1 MIATVTKKR
10 QVILPAEV
18 CEELGIRPGVR
29 LDFRAKKG
37 KLEAV
42 KLPAGRVNS
51 SKRSLRHLYTARRNA
66 EELVIQKGCS
76 CDVPEDFPK

>member
-10 QVILPAEV
+10 QVVLPAQV
-18 CEELGIRPGVR
+18 CEQLGIRPGAR

-42 KLPAGRVNS
+42 KLPDGSNS
-51 SKRSLRHLYTARRNA
+51 VRRDLKRIYTARRNA
-66 EELVIQKGCS
+66 EELIIQKGCS
-76 CDVPEDFPK
+76 CEVPDDFSQ